1 MRKSIYYAH
10 AMCMY
15 RWPAEQ
21 RELAAIRRRFARAK
35 IVNPALYDRH
45 PAKLRDTIHF
55 CFRLIDEC
63 DVVVFSRIFGRVTA
77 GVGLEVNHAL
87 DQCKPVFEIAGGRLV
102 SRSRKVRFISR
113 TATIRLYEKWRRVN
127 LDWD

>member
-1 MRKSIYYAH
+1 MRKSVYYAH

-15 RWPAEQ
+15 RRRAEGH
-21 RELAAIRRRFARAK
+21 ELAAIRRRFARAK

-45 PAKLRDTIHF
+45 PEKLLDTIQF
-55 CFRLIDEC
+55 CLRLIDKC
-63 DVVVFSRIFGRVTA
+63 DVVVFSRILGKVTA

-87 DQCKPVFEIAGGRLV
+87 DQRKPVFEIVGGRFI

-113 TATIRLYEKWRRVN
+113 TATIRLYEKWRYVN